1 MTFYEILLNLARGVT
16 NWKCF
21 YLREKT
27 DRTSFFW
34 KSSRHV
40 LKTANSLW
48 LLFFLLISY
57 KCRTNFVLEKWIV
70 SKNLSNPK
78 TKALFQ
84 CCFSWF
90 SEVNVVYFSWN
101 IKRLIE
107 KMMFSPSLTSPIV
120 WPQWWSF
127 ADVSQQG
134 LHFSEKISKRK
145 IFFLIW
151 LSQMFT
157 WVVKKC
163 LNLTFKVNFLCQ
175 KSFESLSV

>member
-16 NWKCF
+16 NWKC
-21 YLREKT
+21 
-27 DRTSFFW
+27 
-34 KSSRHV
+34 
-40 LKTANSLW
+40 SLSKRKNRQNK
-48 LLFFLLISY
+48 FFLKIFTPCTKKPPTHCGCCFFCLFLRNAERIS
-57 KCRTNFVLEKWIV
+57 RW
-70 SKNLSNPK
+70 KNELYLLKNSSNPK

-107 KMMFSPSLTSPIV
+107 KMMFSPFLTSPIV

-134 LHFSEKISKRK
+134 LHFSKKISKRK
-145 IFFLIW
+145 IFFRFDFHW
-151 LSQMFT
+151 CSQGP
-157 WVVKKC
+157 
-163 LNLTFKVNFLCQ
+163 
-175 KSFESLSV
+175 